1 MKSSLLKYEMHQI
14 VGSKSENVHQI
25 VGSELENVHQIV
37 GSNVS
42 LTIKRKHEVYR
53 FSLSELATQNRIYLS

>member
-1 MKSSLLKYEMHQI
+1 MKYSLLKGAMHQI

-37 GSNVS
+37 G
-42 LTIKRKHEVYR
+42 
-53 FSLSELATQNRIYLS
+53 F